1 MANAKAPE
9 RGRRNG
15 TAERIL
21 MAALDAFGTRGYGAT
36 SLDDLA
42 RDLGIRKQT
51 ILYWYPS
58 KDALL
63 DAAIDR
69 TATEVAARLE
79 RAVVTAG
86 PGFERVE
93 AIVRAMFRLA
103 ARHPSMLGFL
113 REVTRLG
120 PPAST
125 RLLHALT
132 PLIDRA
138 AGYLGSE
145 MDAGRIRRHDP
156 RLILLA
162 AYSMVTGLATEVEV
176 LRTFGEEPTL
186 ASLVRRRDE
195 LVALLRDA
203 LVPDFQPLEADVGG
217 DGPGHPGHPDRV
229 TTSPSAPRG
238 GTRCSPP
245 A

>member
-1 MANAKAPE
+1 MAIAKDDPDRAT
-9 RGRRNG
+9 RRRPNP

-21 MAALDAFGTRGYGAT
+21 MAAIDAFGTRGYGAT

-42 RDLGIRKQT
+42 RELGIRKQT

-58 KDALL
+58 KEALL

-69 TATEVAARLE
+69 VADEVTVRLE
-79 RAVVTAG
+79 RAVAG
-86 PGFERVE
+86 AEPGFGRVE

-103 ARHPSMLGFL
+103 ARHPPMLGFL

-125 RLLHALT
+125 RLLGALT

-138 AGYLGSE
+138 AGFLAAE

-203 LVPDFQPLEADVGG
+203 LVP
-217 DGPGHPGHPDRV
+217 
-229 TTSPSAPRG
+229 T
-238 GTRCSPP
+238 
-245 A
+245 

>member
-1 MANAKAPE
+1 MAIAKEAE
-9 RGRRNG
+9 RSRRND

-21 MAALDAFGTRGYGAT
+21 MAALDAFGSRGYGAT

-42 RDLGIRKQT
+42 RELGIRKQT

-58 KDALL
+58 KEALR

-69 TATEVAARLE
+69 TATEVAVRLE
-79 RAVVTAG
+79 RAVGAAE
-86 PGFERVE
+86 PGFGRVE

-103 ARHPSMLGFL
+103 ARHPSMIGFL
-113 REVTRLG
+113 REITRLG

-125 RLLHALT
+125 RLLGALA

-138 AGYLGSE
+138 AGYLGAE

-176 LRTFGEEPTL
+176 LRAFGEEPTL
-186 ASLVRRRDE
+186 PSLVRRRNE

-203 LVPDFQPLEADVGG
+203 LVPVA
-217 DGPGHPGHPDRV
+217 
-229 TTSPSAPRG
+229 
-238 GTRCSPP
+238 
-245 A
+245 

>member
-1 MANAKAPE
+1 MARATPT
-9 RGRRNG
+9 GR
-15 TAERIL
+15 TAERIV
-21 MAALDAFGTRGYGAT
+21 MAALDAFGTRGFGAT

-42 RDLGIRKQT
+42 RELGIRKQT

-63 DAAIDR
+63 DAAVDR
-69 TATEVAARLE
+69 TATELTVRLE
-79 RAVVTAG
+79 RAVAGAG
-86 PGFERVE
+86 PGFARVE

-120 PPAST
+120 PPASSQML
-125 RLLHALT
+125 RAIA
-132 PLIDRA
+132 PMVDRA
-138 AGYLGSE
+138 AGYLAAE

-176 LRTFGEEPTL
+176 LRAFGEQPTL
-186 ASLVRRRDE
+186 ASLVRRRDQ

-203 LVPDFQPLEADVGG
+203 LVPVPA
-217 DGPGHPGHPDRV
+217 
-229 TTSPSAPRG
+229 TAAATAP
-238 GTRCSPP
+238 
-245 A
+245 

>member
-1 MANAKAPE
+1 MTIAKAPGTGGGT
-9 RGRRNG
+9 R

-21 MAALDAFGTRGYGAT
+21 LAALDAFGTRGVGAT

-42 RDLGIRKQT
+42 RELGIRKQT

-58 KDALL
+58 KEALR

-69 TATEVAARLE
+69 TAAEVTVRLE
-79 RAVVTAG
+79 RAVAAAG
-86 PGFERVE
+86 PGFDRVE

-125 RLLHALT
+125 RLLGALK

-138 AGYLGSE
+138 AGHLAHE
-145 MDAGRIRRHDP
+145 MDAGRMRRRDP

-195 LVALLRDA
+195 LIGLLRDA
-203 LVPDFQPLEADVGG
+203 LVP
-217 DGPGHPGHPDRV
+217 GPAG
-229 TTSPSAPRG
+229 A
-238 GTRCSPP
+238 
-245 A
+245 

>member
-1 MANAKAPE
+1 MATARAPSSGPTS
-9 RGRRNG
+9 R

-42 RDLGIRKQT
+42 GELGIRKQT

-69 TATEVAARLE
+69 TAAEVAARLE
-79 RAVVTAG
+79 RAVAAAG
-86 PGFERVE
+86 PGFGRVE

-103 ARHPSMLGFL
+103 ARHPAMVGFL

-125 RLLHALT
+125 RLLAALT

-138 AGYLGSE
+138 AGFLAGE
-145 MDAGRIRRHDP
+145 MDAGRMRRHDP

-176 LRTFGEEPTL
+176 LRAFGEQPTL

-195 LVALLRDA
+195 LTALLRDA
-203 LVPDFQPLEADVGG
+203 LVPA
-217 DGPGHPGHPDRV
+217 R
-229 TTSPSAPRG
+229 APVA
-238 GTRCSPP
+238 GT
-245 A
+245 

>member
-1 MANAKAPE
+1 MDRATAATRAVPN
-9 RGRRNG
+9 R
-15 TAERIL
+15 TAERTL
-21 MAALDAFGTRGYGAT
+21 RAALDAFGTRGYGAT

-42 RDLGIRKQT
+42 RELGIRKQT

-58 KDALL
+58 KEALL

-69 TATEVAARLE
+69 VAAEVTVRLE
-79 RAVVTAG
+79 QAVAG
-86 PGFERVE
+86 AAPGFERVE

-120 PPAST
+120 PPASS
-125 RLLHALT
+125 RLLGAIA
-132 PLIDRA
+132 PLIERA
-138 AGYLGSE
+138 AGFLAAE

-176 LRTFGEEPTL
+176 LRAFGEEPTL

-195 LVALLRDA
+195 LISLLRDA
-203 LVPDFQPLEADVGG
+203 LVPPAPLI
-217 DGPGHPGHPDRV
+217 P
-229 TTSPSAPRG
+229 
-238 GTRCSPP
+238 
-245 A
+245 